1 MAALAA
7 ALKLGAFCFFLPQL
21 HSITAENPKFGF
33 TFTPNTFFKAGVF
46 TNPSGRFILS
56 KHQFSN
62 FASGNN
68 GLFIWGNEK
77 PRILSSDPDHEAS
90 MGCNVANHLYQTL
103 SYKHQ
108 NILHSSLVIQV
119 LLIFSFY
126 IAFKLGIP
134 KINIYIWYL
143 WSFHCCQEFPAEC
156 SQECVELTMAPAH
169 FQNKPISILEH
180 HIPESRAQLG
190 GGQLFIFNPEH
201 KASNFAHSE
210 LLQTKTNMCA
220 KSTIWPHQ
228 LVMPQNHSQHSFKKL
243 FHSIHGLAHASFKK
257 TMCVCTS
264 DI

>member
-1 MAALAA
+1 MNIIIRYSFALGSPGSSPKTRSF
-7 ALKLGAFCFFLPQL
+7 LFFLPQL

-134 KINIYIWYL
+134 KINIYMIFMVFSL
-143 WSFHCCQEFPAEC
+143 LPRVPSLMQPRVCRIDHGPSTFPE
-156 SQECVELTMAPAH
+156 
-169 FQNKPISILEH
+169 
-180 HIPESRAQLG
+180 
-190 GGQLFIFNPEH
+190 
-201 KASNFAHSE
+201 
-210 LLQTKTNMCA
+210 
-220 KSTIWPHQ
+220 
-228 LVMPQNHSQHSFKKL
+228 
-243 FHSIHGLAHASFKK
+243 
-257 TMCVCTS
+257 
-264 DI
+264 